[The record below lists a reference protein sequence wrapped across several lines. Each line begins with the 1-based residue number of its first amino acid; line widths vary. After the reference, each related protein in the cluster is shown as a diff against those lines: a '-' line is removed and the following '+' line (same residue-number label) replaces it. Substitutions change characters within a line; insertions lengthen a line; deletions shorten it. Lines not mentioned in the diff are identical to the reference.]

1 MRRMV
6 DLAQSLHRIF
16 GFTAFRPGQEAVV
29 GDALAGRDV
38 IALMPTGGGKSLCFQ
53 LPALLQPGVSLVV
66 SPLIALM
73 QDQVR
78 LLEDNGIAA
87 TFINS
92 SLRREEVQQRIA
104 GMLRGTF
111 KLVYLAPE
119 RLLMTD
125 FLAGPLEQ
133 LAANSGISAFVIDE
147 AHCVSEWGH
156 DFRPEYRQLS
166 TLRRRH
172 PRVPILAFT
181 ATATPRVRSDII
193 AQLGLRDPAV
203 HLSSFNR
210 PNLYYD
216 VRQKDTGTYA
226 ELLRVVKT
234 GGCGIVYCLSR
245 KRVEKICEQ
254 LTSDG
259 VGARPYHAGLDAA
272 ERRANQEAFIR
283 DDVQVMVATI
293 AFGMG
298 INKPDV
304 RWVVHYDLPRSLE
317 GYYQESGRAGR
328 DGDPARCTLFYGPAD
343 IRTADFL
350 IQQKIDPDSGEP
362 LEDEQRIARQQLR
375 QILSYA
381 ESTECRRAIQL
392 RYFDEDY
399 APPCSACDNC
409 CEPRKLE
416 DCTLEARQ
424 LLSCV
429 ARLAQRRERYG
440 AAHIIEILRGSRSE
454 RVLSRNH
461 DELSVYGI
469 GKSHSLD
476 QWRSL
481 TRTLLH
487 QGLLSETQD
496 GYPVLG
502 LNAESWRVLKGERSV
517 QAART
522 AQSASPARQERPA
535 SGALLGSEDKAL
547 FDVLRALRKQLAD
560 EQGVPPY
567 VIFHDATLREMAQQ
581 RPTTLHEFARIR
593 GVGEAKLSRYG
604 GRFIE
609 AIYQY
614 PVGK

>member
-6 DLAQSLHRIF
+6 DLAHSLHRIF

-125 FLAGPLEQ
+125 FLLGPLEQ

-181 ATATPRVRSDII
+181 ATATSRVRSDII

-216 VRQKDTGTYA
+216 VRQKDAGTYA
-226 ELLRVVKT
+226 ELLRIVKS

-272 ERRANQEAFIR
+272 ERRANQDAFIR

-392 RYFDEDY
+392 RYLDEDY
-399 APPCSACDNC
+399 APPCGACDNC

-416 DCTLEARQ
+416 DCTLEAKQ

-476 QWRSL
+476 QWRAL
-481 TRTLLH
+481 IRTLLH
-487 QGLLSETQD
+487 QGLLAETQD

-517 QAART
+517 QVARAAR
-522 AQSASPARQERPA
+522 SASPARQERPA
-535 SGALLGSEDKAL
+535 TAALLGSEDKAL
-547 FDVLRALRKQLAD
+547 FDVLRALRKRLAD
-560 EQGVPPY
+560 EHGVPPY

-604 GRFIE
+604 ERFID
-609 AIYQY
+609 AIRQR
-614 PVGK
+614 PLGK

>member
-6 DLAQSLHRIF
+6 DLAHSLNRIF

-29 GDALAGRDV
+29 GDVLAGRDV

-53 LPALLQPGVSLVV
+53 LPALLQRGVSLVV

-92 SLRREEVQQRIA
+92 SLRRDEVQQRIT
-104 GMLRGTF
+104 GMLQGDF

-119 RLLMTD
+119 RLLMPD
-125 FLAGPLEQ
+125 FINGPLQQ
-133 LAANSGISAFVIDE
+133 LAANLGISAFVIDE

-166 TLRRRH
+166 TLRLRH
-172 PRVPILAFT
+172 PRIPILAFT
-181 ATATPRVRSDII
+181 ATATSRVRSDII
-193 AQLGLRDPAV
+193 AQLGLRDPAM

-216 VRQKDTGTYA
+216 VRQKDAGTDA
-226 ELLRVVKT
+226 ELLRLVKT
-234 GGCGIVYCLSR
+234 GGSGIIYCLSR

-254 LTSDG
+254 LTSGG

-272 ERRANQEAFIR
+272 ERRANQDAFIR
-283 DDVQVMVATI
+283 DNVQVMVATI

-328 DGDPARCTLFYGPAD
+328 DGDPARCTLFYGPSD
-343 IRTADFL
+343 IRTAEFL
-350 IQQKIDPDSGEP
+350 IQQKVDPDSGEP

-392 RYFDEDY
+392 RYFDEDF
-399 APPCSACDNC
+399 APPCGACDNC

-416 DCTLEARQ
+416 DCTVEAKQ

-429 ARLAQRRERYG
+429 ARLAQRRERFG
-440 AAHIIEILRGSRSE
+440 AAHIIEILRGSRSD

-469 GKSHSLD
+469 GRNRSLD
-476 QWRSL
+476 EWRAL
-481 TRTLLH
+481 ARTLLH
-487 QGLLSETQD
+487 QGLLAETQD
-496 GYPVLG
+496 GYPVLS
-502 LNAESWRVLKGERSV
+502 LNTESWRVLKGERSV
-517 QAART
+517 QAARSART
-522 AQSASPARQERPA
+522 ASPARRDRTA
-535 SGALLGSEDKAL
+535 SAGSLGSEDQAL
-547 FDVLRALRKQLAD
+547 FEVLRALRKQLAD
-560 EQGVPPY
+560 EHGLPPY
-567 VIFHDATLREMAQQ
+567 VIFHDATLRDMAQH
-581 RPTTLHEFARIR
+581 RPATLHEFARIR
-593 GVGEAKLSRYG
+593 GVGDAKLSRYG
-604 GRFIE
+604 ERFIN
-609 AIYQY
+609 AVRQHPISR
-614 PVGK
+614 